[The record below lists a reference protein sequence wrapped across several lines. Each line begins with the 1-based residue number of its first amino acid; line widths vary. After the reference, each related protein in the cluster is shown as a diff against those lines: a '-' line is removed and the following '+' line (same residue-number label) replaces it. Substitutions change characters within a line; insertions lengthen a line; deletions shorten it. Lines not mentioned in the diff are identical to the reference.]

1 MPRMSIGRTVSAGL
15 AAGAA
20 ATTAL
25 NAVTYLD
32 MVLRGR
38 PVSTTPERSVEKLA
52 DSAGV
57 RIPGDEDTRPNRV
70 SGLGALL
77 GIATG
82 VGVGVA
88 LAGTRAMGLRAGPL
102 VTGIATAA
110 TAMAASDIPMVRM
123 KITDPRTWSRADW
136 LSDIVPHLAYGLV
149 AALVVRGI
157 EGRDIDRER

>member
-1 MPRMSIGRTVSAGL
+1 MAHVRIGRTLSAGL

-32 MVLRGR
+32 MVVRGR

-52 DSAGV
+52 DAAGIE
-57 RIPGDEDTRPNRV
+57 IPGDDDTRPNRV

-77 GIATG
+77 GILTG

-88 LAGTRAMGLRAGPL
+88 LAVARGAGLRAGPL
-102 VTGIATAA
+102 VTGVVTGTA
-110 TAMAASDIPMVRM
+110 AMAASDIPLARM
-123 KITDPRTWSRADW
+123 GISDPRTWSRADW
-136 LSDIVPHLAYGLV
+136 LSDIIPHLAYGMV
-149 AALVVRGI
+149 ASLVVRS
-157 EGRDIDRER
+157 IDRDGE